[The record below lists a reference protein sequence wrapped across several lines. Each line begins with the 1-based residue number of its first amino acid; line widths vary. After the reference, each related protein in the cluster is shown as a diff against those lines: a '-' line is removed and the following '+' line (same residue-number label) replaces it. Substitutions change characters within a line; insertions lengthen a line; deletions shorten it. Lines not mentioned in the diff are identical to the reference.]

1 MAGCVACACVLQG
14 MQVRLL
20 KAVFPEGSDREQ
32 FVSFNFLDV
41 AKADE
46 VGTQGARPSRRG
58 HVACHVTLH
67 VTW

>member
-1 MAGCVACACVLQG
+1 